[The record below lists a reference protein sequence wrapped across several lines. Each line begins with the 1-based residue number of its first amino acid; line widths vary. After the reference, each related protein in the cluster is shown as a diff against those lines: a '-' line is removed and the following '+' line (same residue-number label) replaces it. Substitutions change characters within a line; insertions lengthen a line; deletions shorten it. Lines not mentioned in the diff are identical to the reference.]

1 MLFLIIN
8 KVFTKYA
15 FKKYLNFKHLKMN
28 KIKLII
34 LIFSILVS
42 CNEKNTK
49 QDIFEIEKD
58 METIKSDDGG
68 ETEGVETTI
77 KSYLALG
84 DSYTIGQSVPETDRF
99 PVLLVE
105 ELNIKNYNFETPKI
119 IARTGWTT
127 GELKNAILQENISES
142 YDLVT
147 LLIGVNNQYRG
158 NSIEVFRTEFI
169 ELLNMAITFA
179 GNKTENVIVVSIPD
193 WAVSP
198 YAESRDR
205 TKISSEIDRFNAVKK
220 EETLKMNIKFVDITP
235 TSRQALNK
243 PEYFASDG
251 LHFSGKMHQLWVDE
265 IMKTFNDN

>member
-1 MLFLIIN
+1 MKNIKIIFIVFLI
-8 KVFTKYA
+8 
-15 FKKYLNFKHLKMN
+15 
-28 KIKLII
+28 LI
-34 LIFSILVS
+34 S

-49 QDIFEIEKD
+49 QDIFEIDKD
-58 METIKSDDGG
+58 METIKSDNGG
-68 ETEGVETTI
+68 ETEGSETTI

-84 DSYTIGQSVPETDRF
+84 DSYTIGQSVAETDRF
-99 PVLLVE
+99 PVLLVKD
-105 ELNIKNYNFETPKI
+105 LNIKNYNFETPKI

-127 GELKNAILQENISES
+127 GELKSAILQENITKN

-158 NSIEVFRTEFI
+158 NSIEVFRAEFI
-169 ELLNMAITFA
+169 ELLKMAITFA
-179 GNKTENVIVVSIPD
+179 ENKPENVIVVSIPD

-198 YAESRDR
+198 YASNRD
-205 TKISSEIDRFNAVKK
+205 TSKISKEIDLFNTVKK

-235 TSRQALNK
+235 ISRQAINK

-265 IMKTFNDN
+265 IMKTFN